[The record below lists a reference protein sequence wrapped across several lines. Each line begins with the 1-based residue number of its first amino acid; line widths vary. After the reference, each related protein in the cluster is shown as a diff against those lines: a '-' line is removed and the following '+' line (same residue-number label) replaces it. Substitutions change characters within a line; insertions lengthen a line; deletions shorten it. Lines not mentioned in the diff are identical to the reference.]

1 METSILTGLIM
12 GSGAT
17 LCCAL
22 VIVPLCLKDNS
33 RTEYR
38 KEVEENVTD
47 IEEPKTYSSSSPMPS
62 PAGGDGDD
70 IDNQPDSLVCDRSP
84 AVLTSAAE
92 FTESVQFGR
101 IASSEIK
108 DMFANADTNKS
119 GNLDFHE
126 FSNMSQNKGVSRLNL
141 RILFDSLDLNKD
153 GTLDVDEFAHYFAR
167 YRNEAASLDI
177 HQLFADADSDQSGT
191 IDFEEFAQLNAN
203 KGVSRPQLRTIFDA
217 LDLNHDG
224 ATVVAHTVAVASSP
238 NASHARPPSLCTPL
252 QHEIDLM

>member
-1 METSILTGLIM
+1 MESSILMGLIV
-12 GSGAT
+12 GSGAS
-17 LCCAL
+17 LCCVL
-22 VIVPLCLKDNS
+22 VIVPLCLKENS

-38 KEVEENVTD
+38 KEVDENVTD
-47 IEEPKTYSSSSPMPS
+47 IEEPRTCSSSSSIPS

-70 IDNQPDSLVCDRSP
+70 IGNQPDSRVCDRGP

-92 FTESVQFGR
+92 RTELVQFSR

-141 RILFDSLDLNKD
+141 RILFQSLDLNKD

-191 IDFEEFAQLNAN
+191 IDFEEFAQLTAN
-203 KGVSRPQLRTIFDA
+203 KGVSRPQLRTMFDA

-224 ATVVAHTVAVASSP
+224 ATIVAHT
-238 NASHARPPSLCTPL
+238 L
-252 QHEIDLM
+252 